1 MLLWGGIAGF
11 VVFGE
16 VPELSTLVGAAVVAA
31 AGLYN
36 WHRETRNLARCA
48 NSGLRTWTRR
58 SAAPGG
64 RSSP

>member
-16 VPELSTLVGAAVVAA
+16 VPGWSTLAGAAVVAA

-36 WHRETRNLARCA
+36 WHRERMLAAQPRA
-48 NSGLRTWTRR
+48 
-58 SAAPGG
+58 
-64 RSSP
+64 